1 MVSLNSMALIFNT
14 STKEKQDII
23 SNGIVAYSIT
33 ISMKSF
39 AFYFQISPGIYKP
52 TMWMVSVMMLSLQF
66 SISIMASIMVS
77 QVISINTSEN
87 RK

>member
-23 SNGIVAYSIT
+23 SNGTVVYSIT
-33 ISMKSF
+33 ISTKSF
-39 AFYFQISPGIYKP
+39 AFYCRISPGIYKP